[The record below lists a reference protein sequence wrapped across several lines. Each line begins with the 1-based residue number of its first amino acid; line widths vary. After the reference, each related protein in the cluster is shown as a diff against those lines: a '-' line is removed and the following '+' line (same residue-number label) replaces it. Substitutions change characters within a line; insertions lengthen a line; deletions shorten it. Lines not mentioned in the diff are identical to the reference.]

1 MNDVSRR
8 VFLVTGVLAAGAA
21 GVGAGYA
28 TGHRK
33 SPEVRAA
40 IGGRKAAVD
49 EPALAAAIE
58 REAQL
63 LARLQ
68 HAALADPTLAPTI
81 AVLTRDH
88 RAHAQALKALSVSA
102 GASVSGGASPSRGSS
117 VGAGS
122 SASAPAATAASSA
135 ETTSA
140 EPRAVYRRADL
151 VAWEKAAGR
160 DSAQGCITAGPRLA
174 PLLASIS
181 ACEATHAAWL
191 A

>member
-21 GVGAGYA
+21 GVGVGYA
-28 TGHRK
+28 TGHRE

-40 IGGRKAAVD
+40 TGGRKAAVD

-68 HAALADPTLAPTI
+68 HAALAEPTLAATI

-122 SASAPAATAASSA
+122 SASAPTAPAPSSA
-135 ETTSA
+135 E
-140 EPRAVYRRADL
+140 PKAVYRRADL